1 MKKLFV
7 NGKFYVEDG
16 VFAEAVLVEG
26 NKFAKVGTDAEVRAA
41 AGDDAEVIDCG
52 GKTVIPGINDSH
64 CHGMFSAK
72 SLSYV
77 PILGS
82 KSIDEVIQRGKDFLA
97 AHPNAK
103 ALRGMGWN
111 VVDFVEGEQRNL
123 RAEDLDKISTEIP
136 ITFNRACGHM
146 MVANTKAM
154 ELVGIDENT
163 PDPAGGAIE
172 RDENGKATGR
182 FLENANSLF
191 YAAVPEPGL
200 PEIVENF
207 HALMKH
213 ANECGIT
220 SIQSNDVGLFDN
232 EYAAYFDALHGLHD
246 AGELTV
252 RFHGQNKFET
262 PEHFEEFVLRE
273 RADSRYDDVL
283 SFGPLKLI
291 KDGSIGGHSALM
303 REPYLDKPDT
313 KGVEVR
319 TNEELAAFYKKA
331 DELGVQVVVHCIGDG
346 AIEKTLEELE
356 KVLHDGKNPLRHGII
371 HCQIMDREL
380 MERIKKDEV
389 LSLGQPIFLHSDMHA
404 LATRIPVELAR
415 TSNAYRSMMEMGI
428 PQSFGTDAPV
438 EDINPF
444 PCIYCA
450 VARKDLRGLPAEGY
464 FAEEALTVA
473 EAVDCYTIASAYTQF
488 MEDRKGRI
496 KEGFLADL
504 AVLDTDIFTCDV
516 EAIKDTKSVMTVMD
530 GKVVYQA

>member
-16 VFAEAVLVEG
+16 VFAEAVLVDG
-26 NKFAKVGTDAEVRAA
+26 NKFAKVGTEAEVCEA
-41 AGDDAEVIDCG
+41 AGDAEVIDCG
-52 GKTVIPGINDSH
+52 GRTVIPGINDSH
-64 CHGMFSAK
+64 CHGLFSAK

-77 PILGS
+77 PLLGS
-82 KSIDEVIQRGKDFLA
+82 RSIEDVIQRGREFLA
-97 AHPNAK
+97 KHPNAK

-123 RAEDLDKISTEIP
+123 CAADLDKISTEIP

-146 MVANTKAM
+146 IVANTKAM
-154 ELVGIDENT
+154 ELAGVDENT
-163 PDPAGGAIE
+163 VSPEGGAIE
-172 RDENGKATGR
+172 RDENGQATGR
-182 FLENANSLF
+182 FLENANALF
-191 YAAVPEPGL
+191 YAVVPEPGL
-200 PEIVENF
+200 DETVENF
-207 HALMKH
+207 SELMKH

-220 SIQSNDVGLFDN
+220 SIQSNDIGLFDN

-246 AGELTV
+246 AGKLTV

-262 PEHFEEFVLRE
+262 PEDFEEFVLKE
-273 RADSRYDDVL
+273 RKDPRYDDVL
-283 SFGPLKLI
+283 SFGPLKLL

-319 TNEELAAFYKKA
+319 TDEELGAFYRKA

-346 AIEKTLEELE
+346 AIEHTLSEIE

-371 HCQIMDREL
+371 HCQIMDKEL
-380 MERIKKDEV
+380 MARIKKDDV
-389 LSLGQPIFLHSDMHA
+389 LSLGQPIFLHSDLHA

-450 VARKDLRGLPAEGY
+450 VVRKDLRGLPEEGY
-464 FAEEALTVA
+464 FPEEALTVA
-473 EAVDCYTIASAYTQF
+473 EAIDCYTIGSAYAQF

-496 KEGFLADL
+496 KEGYLADL
-504 AVLDTDIFTCDV
+504 AVLDTDIFTCDPA
-516 EAIKDTKSVMTVMD
+516 AIKDIKSVMTVMD
-530 GKVVYQA
+530 GNIVYQA